1 MFRTTPRRIA
11 AALAVA
17 VAAATIAVVLAV
29 VLAGSST
36 ATAKPHQLYHNF
48 CPLTQADVAAAG
60 PYSPSTQS
68 DAKSIKP

>member
-1 MFRTTPRRIA
+1 MFRTTTRRIV

-17 VAAATIAVVLAV
+17 VAAAAIAVVLV
-29 VLAGSST
+29 GSSSAAS
-36 ATAKPHQLYHNF
+36 ATPHQLYRNF

>member
-1 MFRTTPRRIA
+1 MFRTATRRIA

-17 VAAATIAVVLAV
+17 VAAATIAVVLA
-29 VLAGSST
+29 GSST
-36 ATAKPHQLYHNF
+36 ATAKPHQLYRNF
-48 CPLTQADVAAAG
+48 CPLTPADVAAAG

>member
-1 MFRTTPRRIA
+1 MLRTTTRRIA

-17 VAAATIAVVLAV
+17 VAVTTMAV
-29 VLAGSST
+29 VLAGSFT
-36 ATAKPHQLYHNF
+36 ATAEPHQLYRNF

>member
-1 MFRTTPRRIA
+1 MFRTTTRRIA

-17 VAAATIAVVLAV
+17 VAAAAIAIVLV
-29 VLAGSST
+29 GSSST
-36 ATAKPHQLYHNF
+36 ASATPHQLYRNF

>member
-1 MFRTTPRRIA
+1 MFRTTTRRIA

-17 VAAATIAVVLAV
+17 VAAATLAV

-36 ATAKPHQLYHNF
+36 ATAKPHQLYRNF
-48 CPLTQADVAAAG
+48 CPLTPADVAAAG
-60 PYSPSTQS
+60 PYPPSTQI

>member
-1 MFRTTPRRIA
+1 MFRTTTRRIA

-17 VAAATIAVVLAV
+17 VAVAVATLAV
-29 VLAGSST
+29 ALSGSST

-60 PYSPSTQS
+60 PYSTQS

>member
-1 MFRTTPRRIA
+1 MFRTTTRRI
-11 AALAVA
+11 VA
-17 VAAATIAVVLAV
+17 VLTVAIAVATIALVF
-29 VLAGSST
+29 AGSST
-36 ATAKPHQLYHNF
+36 ATAKPHQLHRNF

>member
-1 MFRTTPRRIA
+1 MFRTTTRRIA

-17 VAAATIAVVLAV
+17 VAAATIAVVLA
-29 VLAGSST
+29 GSSST
-36 ATAKPHQLYHNF
+36 ATAKPHQLYRNF

>member
-1 MFRTTPRRIA
+1 MFRTTTRRIA

-17 VAAATIAVVLAV
+17 VAVAVATIAVALS
-29 VLAGSST
+29 GSST
-36 ATAKPHQLYHNF
+36 ATAKPHQLYRNF